1 MFCVAYALNFSDGI
15 EWFLYLL
22 AAYKQHK
29 THILEILSKY
39 DFKKTFK
46 SLAHEI

>member
-1 MFCVAYALNFSDGI
+1 MFSVAYVFNFSDGI
-15 EWFLYLL
+15 EWFLNLL

-39 DFKKTFK
+39 DLNKTFK